1 MRCGVEMIED
11 LDIKVDMQGYGI
23 SITKSSIFSSTIDK
37 PRVAVCPKCGEIS
50 MYLKDIEKLKK

>member
-1 MRCGVEMIED
+1 MIED

-23 SITKSSIFSSTIDK
+23 SITKSGIFSSTIDK

>member
-23 SITKSSIFSSTIDK
+23 SITKSGIFSSTIDK